1 MIGACAVLK
10 TGAQLPLIL
19 CLTPGLMAPHFSIE
33 YRTHF
38 TNFHQIVVAGIG
50 QTETL
55 VIVMLISSIALFRP
69 ESNDF
74 FD

>member
-1 MIGACAVLK
+1 
-10 TGAQLPLIL
+10 
-19 CLTPGLMAPHFSIE
+19 MAPHYSIE